1 MKNKGNTMSWKSP
14 MKSYK
19 FLFRFKS
26 NGKTMS
32 FTDHLHTTDKTKSWY
47 ITSVMKKYFDWDT
60 VDVVRVS
67 QDVSGLGRNFK
78 MVYSESK
85 GWVGENLTKNNP
97 YI

>member
-1 MKNKGNTMSWKSP
+1 
-14 MKSYK
+14 
-19 FLFRFKS
+19 
-26 NGKTMS
+26 MS

-47 ITSVMKKYFDWDT
+47 ITSVMKKYFNWDT

-67 QDVSGLGRNFK
+67 QDVSGLGRSFK

-85 GWVGENLTKNNP
+85 GWLGENLTKNNP